1 MLTST
6 LRFTLTN
13 MDRNQMEYTIMRK
26 LSLFKHLFIVLLLS
40 FSFVTH
46 ADTSYRNVY
55 IFGDSLSDTGN
66 LGAVIGGI
74 PAPYY
79 NNRISNGP
87 VAVDLLTAKMGLN
100 AKASLYLLGLNA
112 GDNYSVAG
120 AKASSAEPID
130 LDAQILAF
138 QSNHGFTAPEDALYI
153 IFIGGNDVR
162 AALYEPDDVIAKT
175 IIKTAIKKV
184 KNAVNILNQMGARS
198 FLVINV
204 PDIGSIPE
212 THLIAT
218 ATANPALIKRATK
231 FTKRYNKMLHK
242 LIKKIKHNDDIEVT
256 EFDLRKLFA
265 NVFVNAAASGFTNT
279 TDACF
284 SSMTFTF
291 HPDCNYGLNADQ
303 FIFFD
308 EIHPTKRVHAIF
320 GEAFYKALND
330 EEDDK

>member
-1 MLTST
+1 
-6 LRFTLTN
+6 
-13 MDRNQMEYTIMRK
+13 MRK
-26 LSLFKHLFIVLLLS
+26 SSLFKHLLITFLLS
-40 FSFVTH
+40 FSFLTH
-46 ADTSYRNVY
+46 ADTPYSNVY

-66 LGAVIGGI
+66 LGSVIGGI

-87 VAVDLLTAKMGLN
+87 IAVDLLTAKMGHN
-100 AKASLYLLGLNA
+100 ANASLHLLGLNA

-120 AKASSAEPID
+120 AKASGTDPID
-130 LDAQILAF
+130 LDTQILAF
-138 QSNHGFTAPEDALYI
+138 QSNHGFTAPENALYI

-162 AALYEPDDVIAKT
+162 AALYEPDNKIAKT
-175 IIKTAIKKV
+175 IIQTAINKV
-184 KNAVNILNQMGARS
+184 KNAVNILSQMGAHS
-198 FLVINV
+198 FLIINV

-212 THLIAT
+212 TRLIAT
-218 ATANPALIKRATK
+218 ATSNPSLIKRATK
-231 FTKRYNKMLHK
+231 FTKRYNKKLHK
-242 LIKKIKHNDDIEVT
+242 LIKKIKHTKDIEIT

-330 EEDDK
+330 DDDE